1 MKKKR
6 AAFALLCAVAALVLL
21 IIKELFFS
29 ISVNYYVT
37 SIAILLLSLLPFFVS
52 FEHKKI
58 SAREVTLTAT
68 LIALA
73 VVGRAAFYLIPQVKP
88 IAAVVIV
95 SAVCL
100 GAERGFII
108 GAFSAFVSNFI
119 FGQGFWTPFQM
130 VALGAVGLVSGII
143 FKYIEANRI
152 TLSLVGFILAF
163 ALYGIIVDFST
174 IISAYGNN
182 IDLKALISVYASGV
196 PFSAVFGISTA
207 VFLFIFGEGFVK
219 KINRVNVKYNLLG
232 DENEN

>member
-6 AAFALLCAVAALVLL
+6 AALALFCAVAALGLL

-207 VFLFIFGEGFVK
+207 IFLFIFGEGFVK